1 MPCGKK
7 SIKPPV
13 AKAANLNMPKF
24 RKPGVGKFNKAAKK
38 LDAMRTQKFPKP
50 RGF

>member
-13 AKAANLNMPKF
+13 AKARDFNLPPF
-24 RKPGVGKFNKAAKK
+24 RKPGVGKFGKAAKK
-38 LDAMRTQKFPKP
+38 LDAMRTKKFPKP